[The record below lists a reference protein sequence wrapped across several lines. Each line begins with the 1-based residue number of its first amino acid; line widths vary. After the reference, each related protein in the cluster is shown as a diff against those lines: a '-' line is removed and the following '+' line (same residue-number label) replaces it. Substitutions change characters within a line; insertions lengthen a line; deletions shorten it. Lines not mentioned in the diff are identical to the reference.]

1 MKHSVFALII
11 TLCWATQPLAAQFK
25 VRADIDSLTR
35 TVNNP
40 KIADEDKIEPLMNLT
55 RIYSSLGDS
64 ANTANSMFAAQKI
77 AQKSTNVNH
86 RLLLQF
92 AEFLYYYMI
101 KKDYQTAF
109 ENIKTLQTLADAAPD
124 TETRALAYDFLQ
136 RTKARAYYDAEE
148 VMKDCYTCIALA
160 EKLPE
165 SDKNRSKFLLNS
177 YNTIL
182 LYSGNQSNDVY
193 EMMSYAQKIYDEALN
208 LNDLHYQCYILNK
221 IASLYADRYP
231 IEKNPLLL
239 DSALAILKKVETIAA
254 ANPDRVDS
262 LAYSYNYLADL
273 LVLQMKNADKDSI
286 QAVVK
291 KAEKFSLE
299 NPGVLDWSTVMH
311 LYLFTSDYDKAEQY
325 ILDYIE
331 GHSLKGEF
339 LKKFSAIK
347 TLAQIYEERG
357 DMKKA
362 AEYYKQAFDTYN
374 TGIQAENL
382 ETTKKI
388 TARYELGKK
397 EQELKFIK
405 KRNALISGSA
415 IIIILLLSVMF
426 WQYRKR
432 AETKRKNLQLAS
444 QLEHLEA
451 EKARSETIAA
461 NLHVEHHKKILS
473 EARQKLKENRI
484 ENSEIEQ
491 LFRNENVIDKDFSSF
506 KQFLS
511 ETSPQF
517 VLALKEKAAP
527 NKLTNDDIKLA
538 SCIRLNMDNKQ
549 IADILRLSQDYV
561 RTKKARLKSKLNL
574 AKGEKLENFIIGVY
588 PPPHL

>member
-1 MKHSVFALII
+1 MRHCFFSFLI
-11 TLCWATQPLAAQFK
+11 TFCWVSQPLSAQFK
-25 VRADIDSLTR
+25 VRTDIDSLTR

-40 KIADEDKIEPLMNLT
+40 KIADEDKIEPLTHLT

-64 ANTANSMFAAQKI
+64 ANTANSMFAVQKI
-77 AQKSTNVNH
+77 AQKSTNVKH

-92 AEFLYYYMI
+92 AEFLYYYTI
-101 KKDYQTAF
+101 NKDYQTAF
-109 ENIKTLQTLADAAPD
+109 ENIKTLQTMADAATD
-124 TETRALAYDFLQ
+124 TEIRALAYDLLQ

-160 EKLPE
+160 EKLPK
-165 SDKNRSKFLLNS
+165 SDNRSKFLLNS

-231 IEKNPLLL
+231 IEKNPLVL
-239 DSALAILKKVETIAA
+239 DSALTILKQVETITA

-262 LAYSYNYLADL
+262 LAYSYMYLADL
-273 LVLQMKNADKDSI
+273 LVLQIKNADKDSI

-291 KAEKFSLE
+291 KAEKFSRE

-311 LYLFTSDYDKAEQY
+311 LYLFTGDFDKAEDY
-325 ILDYIE
+325 ILQYIE
-331 GHSLKGEF
+331 GTPAKGEF
-339 LKKFSAIK
+339 LKKFSAIE
-347 TLAQIYEERG
+347 TLAKIYEHKG

-362 AEYYKQAFDTYN
+362 AEFYKKAFDTYN
-374 TGIQAENL
+374 AGIQAENL

-405 KRNALISGSA
+405 KRNVLLLGSA
-415 IIIILLLSVMF
+415 MIIILLLCVMF

-432 AETKRKNLQLAS
+432 AETKHNNLKLQAKIK
-444 QLEHLEA
+444 HLEA
-451 EKARSETIAA
+451 EQAKIEAVAA
-461 NLHVEHHKKILS
+461 NLHLEHNEKIIS
-473 EARQKLKENRI
+473 AAKQKLKDSKI
-484 ENSEIEQ
+484 EDSELDKLIK
-491 LFRNENVIDKDFSSF
+491 NEKFINKNLNDFKKF
-506 KQFLS
+506 IAEL
-511 ETSPQF
+511 SPQF
-517 VLALKEKAAP
+517 VFDLKQKAAP

-538 SCIRLNMDNKQ
+538 SCIRMNMDNKQ
-549 IADILRLSQDYV
+549 IADIFHLSQDYV
-561 RTKKARLKSKLNL
+561 RTKKARLKRKLNI
-574 AKGEKLENFIIGVY
+574 ATNEKIETFIADIY
-588 PPPHL
+588 PPPLIR